1 MNIFPPEQ
9 IALMKAALA
18 EAANDIR
25 PDSATKGIDGRTG
38 FTCRRGGSSEPGGV
52 QIRGHCSSTLDRSI
66 KQIELT
72 DVFNSELARP
82 WIHWQQPNCG

>member
-25 PDSATKGIDGRTG
+25 PDSATKALMAEQILRAAGAGGFQAGRSGRGEID
-38 FTCRRGGSSEPGGV
+38 
-52 QIRGHCSSTLDRSI
+52 
-66 KQIELT
+66 
-72 DVFNSELARP
+72 
-82 WIHWQQPNCG
+82 